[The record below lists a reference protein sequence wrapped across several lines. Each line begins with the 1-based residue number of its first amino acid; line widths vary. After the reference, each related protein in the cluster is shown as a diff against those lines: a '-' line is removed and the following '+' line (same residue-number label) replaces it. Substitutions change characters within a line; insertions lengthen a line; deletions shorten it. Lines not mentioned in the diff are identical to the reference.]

1 VTVVEPVTRFM
12 DRRWYQR
19 RSVEV
24 APDLLGAFITTNGPG
39 GRVAVR
45 ITEVEAY
52 AGADDPVSHAYRGRS
67 ARNAA
72 MFGEPGRLY
81 VYRHLGLH
89 HCVNVVCDVAGTA
102 AGVLLRAGEVVD
114 GIELARARRLAAGSV
129 RSDNDLARGPARLTV
144 ALGLDLTAIGE
155 DVTEPGGR
163 VALFRREPATAAPSE
178 RGPRVGVGVEGADP
192 QRFSWRWWI
201 PGDPTVSSY
210 RPSAR
215 TVRRAPKGDAPPALD
230 RADWSRA

>member
-1 VTVVEPVTRFM
+1 VTAVEPVRRFM
-12 DRRWYQR
+12 DRQWYQR

-24 APDLLGAFITTNGPG
+24 APELLGAFITTNGPD
-39 GRVAVR
+39 GRVTAR

-81 VYRHLGLH
+81 LYRHLGLH
-89 HCVNVVCDVAGTA
+89 YCVNVVCDVAGTA
-102 AGVLLRAGEVVD
+102 AAVLLRAGEVVE
-114 GIELARARRLAAGSV
+114 GRELARARRLAAGSV
-129 RSDNDLARGPARLTV
+129 RTDNDLARGPARLTV

-163 VALFRREPATAAPSE
+163 VGLFRREPSTAPPPS

-192 QRFSWRWWI
+192 RRFSWRWWI
-201 PGDPTVSSY
+201 PDDPTVSAY

-215 TVRRAPKGDAPPALD
+215 TTRRGPKGDAPPASD